1 MTSMWLTFLLLAG
14 LDPSTVP
21 RQAEPPTTGTRQAD
35 PSKTTPRP
43 AVPMVVDEY
52 VVGPQDVL
60 TLTIFNDDTLSRPA
74 LIVDNEGT
82 IDVPFINRVKVS
94 GMTTRQIEEEL
105 RRLLGVRT
113 DEQGRMRGFLNN
125 PNISVT
131 VKEFRSQ
138 RVYVT
143 GAVRIPGFVEL
154 QGDPTLTRA
163 LSEAGYPTVESG
175 SYIIITHATDGQPPT
190 TAGPV
195 SVRPEDQI
203 RVPREEIDNG
213 RASRIRLRAGDFI
226 FVPTADKFFITGEV
240 KSTGQYVLNGELNV
254 LQALAMAGGVT
265 DRANKGNISI
275 FVPLTTRSILM
286 LPLLARSVT
295 PPAIARACS
304 TLSSPFSTY

>member
-1 MTSMWLTFLLLAG
+1 MTSILLTLLLLAG
-14 LDPSTVP
+14 QTPAAQTAPP
-21 RQAEPPTTGTRQAD
+21 RAD
-35 PSKTTPRP
+35 PI
-43 AVPMVVDEY
+43 VVDEY
-52 VVGPQDVL
+52 VVGPLDVL
-60 TLTIFNDDTLSRPA
+60 TLTVFNDETLSRPA
-74 LIVDNEGT
+74 LIVDKEGT
-82 IDVPFINRVKVS
+82 IDVPYINRVKVT

-113 DEQGRMRGFLNN
+113 DEQGRVRGFLKN

-175 SYIIITHATDGQPPT
+175 SYILITHPLEGQPLTNAP
-190 TAGPV
+190 PV
-195 SVRPEDQI
+195 GIRPEDQI
-203 RVPREEIDNG
+203 RVAREDIDNG

-265 DRANKGNISI
+265 DRANRGNIKI
-275 FVPLTTRSILM
+275 ERVVDGKKVEIK
-286 LPLLARSVT
+286 AKE
-295 PPAIARACS
+295 S
-304 TLSSPFSTY
+304 TLVQAGDTIKVAKRFW